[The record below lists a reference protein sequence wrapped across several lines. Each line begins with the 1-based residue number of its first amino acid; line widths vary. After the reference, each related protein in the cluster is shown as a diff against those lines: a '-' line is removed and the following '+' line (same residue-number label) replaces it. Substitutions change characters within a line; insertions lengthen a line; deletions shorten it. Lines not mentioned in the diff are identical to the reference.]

1 MRGFRLLSLIFAV
14 AVVACAV
21 PVTANAQGVGPDADS
36 GGATVDNEAKAKEE
50 KKKDDFGDKC
60 RPGIPVVDD
69 VAEGACDVGK
79 GAADTVTAA
88 PGEIAKSVAGGAL
101 DQATKWMTDAA
112 TWTTRQ
118 IATGIQKTSTPELKA
133 SWYQERFSSMI
144 ALGLGLA
151 ALVTMMALASA
162 AIRRDPEAL
171 GATVYGM
178 FRAGLGTGLVL
189 VLTVLA
195 LGVADEI
202 SNTMAGETMG
212 KNAGQF
218 WNEVGD
224 AWGKDNFAGFGS
236 SAIAFFFAFV
246 QVIAGLLVWI
256 EMLLRSAAIYIA
268 VLFLPAALAAS
279 IWPPLRE
286 WETRLVKVL
295 FVLIAMKPVIITVLS
310 LAGHAAAAAITGE
323 ARGDVGVMLAA
334 IVIFALAACAPW
346 ALMTLVSMS
355 AEGAWSARAA
365 HHGAR
370 EGLASGASKVGGSLG
385 NARSAGSRMQGA
397 RGGGAGGSSG
407 SGGGA
412 SGPGGGG
419 GGSGKAGGPGSAGG
433 GGSAAGTGAAGG
445 AASGGAAAGAGGAA
459 AKAAG
464 PVGTVAAAAGMTY
477 AAGKATGQR
486 AGQTAEQASG
496 GGSTPPTSSRDGEG
510 GSPGESA
517 APGGR
522 TGSAPS
528 GRSSPGGGS
537 GPTRGGGGG
546 GSRPSA
552 PATRTGQ
559 RPGGGTSQGPRPGG
573 SGQG

>member
-1 MRGFRLLSLIFAV
+1 
-14 AVVACAV
+14 
-21 PVTANAQGVGPDADS
+21 
-36 GGATVDNEAKAKEE
+36 
-50 KKKDDFGDKC
+50 
-60 RPGIPVVDD
+60 
-69 VAEGACDVGK
+69 
-79 GAADTVTAA
+79 
-88 PGEIAKSVAGGAL
+88 
-101 DQATKWMTDAA
+101 MTDAA
-112 TWTTRQ
+112 TWTTKQ

-133 SWYQERFSSMI
+133 SWYEERFGSMI

-151 ALVTMMALASA
+151 ALVAMMALASA

-218 WNEVGD
+218 WNDVGD

-286 WETRLVKVL
+286 WESRLVKVL

-355 AEGAWSARAA
+355 ARGRVV
-365 HHGAR
+365 GAR
-370 EGLASGASKVGGSLG
+370 RAP
-385 NARSAGSRMQGA
+385 RRA
-397 RGGGAGGSSG
+397 RGPVGKRVEGGRLAGQR
-407 SGGGA
+407 A
-412 SGPGGGG
+412 QRRQPHARRPRRRPRRQLERRRRRRRAVPGKRRRP
-419 GGSGKAGGPGSAGG
+419 GKTGGPGPASGG
-433 GGSAAGTGAAGG
+433 
-445 AASGGAAAGAGGAA
+445 GGAAAEH
-459 AKAAG
+459 
-464 PVGTVAAAAGMTY
+464 AAAAGRWRC
-477 AAGKATGQR
+477 GRCRRGCREGGR
-486 AGQTAEQASG
+486 AGWH
-496 GGSTPPTSSRDGEG
+496 R
-510 GSPGESA
+510 
-517 APGGR
+517 GGR
-522 TGSAPS
+522 
-528 GRSSPGGGS
+528 GRHDV
-537 GPTRGGGGG
+537 R
-546 GSRPSA
+546 R
-552 PATRTGQ
+552 
-559 RPGGGTSQGPRPGG
+559 
-573 SGQG
+573 GQGDRAARGTDGRAGERRRVDAAELARRPAR

>member
-1 MRGFRLLSLIFAV
+1 MRGLRLLSLIFAL
-14 AVVACAV
+14 AVVAPAA
-21 PVTANAQGVGPDADS
+21 PAAANAQGVGPDADS

-50 KKKDDFGDKC
+50 EKKKDDFGDKC
-60 RPGIPVVDD
+60 RPGIPIVDD

-79 GAADTVTAA
+79 GAADTVTGA
-88 PGEIAKSVAGGAL
+88 PGDIAKGVAGGAL

-112 TWTTRQ
+112 TWTTKQ

-133 SWYQERFSSMI
+133 SWYEKRFGSMI

-171 GATVYGM
+171 GATIYGM
-178 FRAGLGTGLVL
+178 FQAGLGTGLVL

-218 WNEVGD
+218 WNDVGD

-286 WETRLVKVL
+286 WESRLVKVL

-323 ARGDVGVMLAA
+323 VRGDIGVLLAA

-355 AEGAWSARAA
+355 GEGAWSARAA

-370 EGLASGASKVGGSLG
+370 EGMSASASRVGGSLG
-385 NARSAGSRMQGA
+385 NARSAGSRMHGA
-397 RGGGAGGSSG
+397 
-407 SGGGA
+407 
-412 SGPGGGG
+412 PGGGG
-419 GGSGKAGGPGSAGG
+419 GSSTAAGG
-433 GGSAAGTGAAGG
+433 GGKGGPGTGGPGRRAVRDPR
-445 AASGGAAAGAGGAA
+445 AAA
-459 AKAAG
+459 
-464 PVGTVAAAAGMTY
+464 VAQ
-477 AAGKATGQR
+477 QR
-486 AGQTAEQASG
+486 APA
-496 GGSTPPTSSRDGEG
+496 R
-510 GSPGESA
+510 PGVA
-517 APGGR
+517 
-522 TGSAPS
+522 
-528 GRSSPGGGS
+528 
-537 GPTRGGGGG
+537 
-546 GSRPSA
+546 
-552 PATRTGQ
+552 Q
-559 RPGGGTSQGPRPGG
+559 RPVPAGQPQRRPGRLAPW
-573 SGQG
+573 QP

>member
-1 MRGFRLLSLIFAV
+1 MSVYAGTAV
-14 AVVACAV
+14 AQ
-21 PVTANAQGVGPDADS
+21 T
-36 GGATVDNEAKAKEE
+36 GGTDPAASPEQSDNN
-50 KKKDDFGDKC
+50 KKDDDFGDTC
-60 RPGIPVVDD
+60 RPGIPGIDQI
-69 VAEGACDVGK
+69 AEGACDVGK
-79 GAADTVTAA
+79 GAIDDVTGA
-88 PGEIAKSVAGGAL
+88 PGKIAEGAATGAL
-101 DQATKWMTDAA
+101 NQLTEWMTDAA
-112 TWTTRQ
+112 TWTTKQ

-133 SWYQERFSSMI
+133 SWYKERFGSMV

-178 FRAGLGTGLVL
+178 VRAGLGTGLVL

-195 LGVADEI
+195 VGVADEI
-202 SNTMAGETMG
+202 SNAIAGETFG
-212 KNAGQF
+212 QGAGQF
-218 WNEVGD
+218 WNDVGD

-236 SAIAFFFAFV
+236 AAIAFFFAFV

-286 WETRLVKVL
+286 WESRLVKVL

-334 IVIFALAACAPW
+334 IVIFALAACVPW

-355 AEGAWSARAA
+355 ADGAWSARAA

-370 EGLASGASKVGGSLG
+370 EGMSASASKVGGSLG
-385 NARSAGSRMQGA
+385 NARSAGSRMHGA
-397 RGGGAGGSSG
+397 RGGGPGGS
-407 SGGGA
+407 

-419 GGSGKAGGPGSAGG
+419 TGGPGAGGPGKTGGPGGAGGG
-433 GGSAAGTGAAGG
+433 GGSAASTATVG
-445 AASGGAAAGAGGAA
+445 GGAAAGAGAAA
-459 AKAAG
+459 AKSAG

-477 AAGKATGQR
+477 AAGKATGRR
-486 AGQTAEQASG
+486 AGQTAEEASD
-496 GGSTPPTSSRDGEG
+496 GGSTPPSSGDGQRGSAGAENASG
-510 GSPGESA
+510 GGA
-517 APGGR
+517 RRAPGGR

-528 GRSSPGGGS
+528 GGDA
-537 GPTRGGGGG
+537 GG
-546 GSRPSA
+546 GSRPPA
-552 PATRTGQ
+552 PRTGQ
-559 RPGGGTSQGPRPGG
+559 RPGGGGPPVPPAGG
-573 SGQG
+573 GGAA

>member
-1 MRGFRLLSLIFAV
+1 MRGLRLLSLIFAL
-14 AVVACAV
+14 AVIASAV
-21 PVTANAQGVGPDADS
+21 PAAANAQSVGPDTDS
-36 GGATVDNEAKAKEE
+36 GGATLDNEAKANEEE

-60 RPGIPVVDD
+60 RPGIPIVDD

-79 GAADTVTAA
+79 GAAETVTGA
-88 PGEIAKSVAGGAL
+88 PGDIAESVAGGAL

-112 TWTTRQ
+112 TWTTKQ

-133 SWYQERFSSMI
+133 SWYEERFGSMI

-151 ALVTMMALASA
+151 ALVAMMALVSA

-171 GATVYGM
+171 AATVYGM

-202 SNTMAGETMG
+202 SNTMASETMG

-218 WNEVGD
+218 WNDVGD
-224 AWGKDNFAGFGS
+224 AWGEDNFAGFGS

-286 WETRLVKVL
+286 WESRLVKVL

-323 ARGDVGVMLAA
+323 ARGDIGVMLAA
-334 IVIFALAACAPW
+334 IVIFALAACTPW

-355 AEGAWSARAA
+355 AEGAWTGRAA

-370 EGLASGASKVGGSLG
+370 EGLATGATKVGGSLG
-385 NARSAGSRMQGA
+385 NARSAASRMHGD
-397 RGGGAGGSSG
+397 RGGGPGGSSG
-407 SGGGA
+407 T
-412 SGPGGGG
+412 GGGG
-419 GGSGKAGGPGSAGG
+419 KGGPGSGGPGKTGGPGSASGG
-433 GGSAAGTGAAGG
+433 GGSAASTGAAG
-445 AASGGAAAGAGGAA
+445 GGAAAGAGGAA
-459 AKAAG
+459 AKGAGAGGTGGAA
-464 PVGTVAAAAGMTY
+464 
-477 AAGKATGQR
+477 
-486 AGQTAEQASG
+486 
-496 GGSTPPTSSRDGEG
+496 
-510 GSPGESA
+510 
-517 APGGR
+517 GGR
-522 TGSAPS
+522 T
-528 GRSSPGGGS
+528 
-537 GPTRGGGGG
+537 
-546 GSRPSA
+546 
-552 PATRTGQ
+552 
-559 RPGGGTSQGPRPGG
+559 
-573 SGQG
+573 

>member
-1 MRGFRLLSLIFAV
+1 MRVRHLLAV
-14 AVVACAV
+14 ALAVLVAMSVCV
-21 PVTANAQGVGPDADS
+21 GTAGAQT
-36 GGATVDNEAKAKEE
+36 GGTDPGASPEQSDNQKQD
-50 KKKDDFGDKC
+50 DDFGDKC
-60 RPGIPVVDD
+60 RPGIPGIDEI
-69 VAEGACDVGK
+69 AEGACDVGK
-79 GAADTVTAA
+79 GAADAVTGA
-88 PGEIAKSVAGGAL
+88 PGAIATSVAGSAL

-112 TWTTRQ
+112 TWTTKQ

-133 SWYQERFSSMI
+133 GWYEERFASMI

-178 FRAGLGTGLVL
+178 LRAGLGTGLVL

-202 SNTMAGETMG
+202 ANTMAGETMG
-212 KNAGQF
+212 RDAGQF

-224 AWGKDNFAGFGS
+224 AWGNDNFAGFGS

-286 WETRLVKVL
+286 WEARLVKVL

-323 ARGDVGVMLAA
+323 ARGDIGVMLAA
-334 IVIFALAACAPW
+334 IVIFALAACVPW
-346 ALMTLVSMS
+346 ALMTMVSMS
-355 AEGAWSARAA
+355 GDGAWSAHAA

-370 EGLASGASKVGGSLG
+370 QGMSASASKVGGTLG
-385 NARSAGSRMQGA
+385 NARSATSRMHGA
-397 RGGGAGGSSG
+397 RGGGPDGSSG
-407 SGGGA
+407 A
-412 SGPGGGG
+412 GGGG
-419 GGSGKAGGPGSAGG
+419 KGGPGSGGPGKTGGPGSAGG
-433 GGSAAGTGAAGG
+433 GGGAAASAGAAGG
-445 AASGGAAAGAGGAA
+445 RAAAGAGGAA

-486 AGQTAEQASG
+486 AGQTAEEVGG
-496 GGSTPPTSSRDGEG
+496 GGSTPPSSRDARRGSAGGENSSSG
-510 GSPGESA
+510 GPRR

-522 TGSAPS
+522 TGSAPPS
-528 GRSSPGGGS
+528 
-537 GPTRGGGGG
+537 GGG
-546 GSRPSA
+546 GSRPPA
-552 PATRTGQ
+552 PRTGQ
-559 RPGGGTSQGPRPGG
+559 RPGGGRPPTPPAGG
-573 SGQG
+573 SGA

>member
-1 MRGFRLLSLIFAV
+1 MRARRLLAIALTALVAMSVSVGTAV
-14 AVVACAV
+14 AQ
-21 PVTANAQGVGPDADS
+21 T
-36 GGATVDNEAKAKEE
+36 GGTDPGASPEQSDNN
-50 KKKDDFGDKC
+50 KKDDDFGDKC
-60 RPGIPVVDD
+60 RPGIPGIDQI
-69 VAEGACDVGK
+69 AEGACDVGK
-79 GAADTVTAA
+79 GAIDDVTGA
-88 PGEIAKSVAGGAL
+88 PGKIAEGAATGAL
-101 DQATKWMTDAA
+101 NQLTEWMTDAA
-112 TWTTRQ
+112 TWTTKQ

-133 SWYQERFSSMI
+133 SWYKERFGSMVS
-144 ALGLGLA
+144 LGLGLA

-178 FRAGLGTGLVL
+178 VRAGLGTGLVL

-195 LGVADEI
+195 VGVADEI
-202 SNTMAGETMG
+202 SNAIAGETLG
-212 KNAGQF
+212 QGAGQF
-218 WNEVGD
+218 WNDVGD

-236 SAIAFFFAFV
+236 AAIAFFFAFV

-286 WETRLVKVL
+286 WESRLVKVL

-334 IVIFALAACAPW
+334 IVIFALAACVPW

-355 AEGAWSARAA
+355 ADGAWSARAA

-370 EGLASGASKVGGSLG
+370 EGMSASASKVGGSLG
-385 NARSAGSRMQGA
+385 NARSAGSRMHGA
-397 RGGGAGGSSG
+397 RGGGPDGSSG
-407 SGGGA
+407 TSGGGKG
-412 SGPGGGG
+412 GPGSGGP
-419 GGSGKAGGPGSAGG
+419 GKTGGPGSASGG
-433 GGSAAGTGAAGG
+433 GGAAASTGAAG
-445 AASGGAAAGAGGAA
+445 GGAAAGAGGAA

-464 PVGTVAAAAGMTY
+464 PVGTVAAAAGITH

-486 AGQTAEQASG
+486 AGQTAEEASG
-496 GGSTPPTSSRDGEG
+496 GGSTPPSSRDGQRGSAG
-510 GSPGESA
+510 GENASSGGA
-517 APGGR
+517 RRAPGGR

-528 GRSSPGGGS
+528 G
-537 GPTRGGGGG
+537 G
-546 GSRPSA
+546 GSRPPA
-552 PATRTGQ
+552 PRTGQ
-559 RPGGGTSQGPRPGG
+559 RPGGAGPPAPPAGG
-573 SGQG
+573 SGAA

>member
-1 MRGFRLLSLIFAV
+1 MRGLRLLSLIFAL
-14 AVVACAV
+14 AVIASAV
-21 PVTANAQGVGPDADS
+21 PAAANAQGVGPDADS

-50 KKKDDFGDKC
+50 EKKDDFGDKC
-60 RPGIPVVDD
+60 RPGIPIVDD

-79 GAADTVTAA
+79 GAADTVTGA
-88 PGEIAKSVAGGAL
+88 PGDIAKGGAGGAL

-112 TWTTRQ
+112 TWTTKQ

-133 SWYQERFSSMI
+133 SWYRERFSSMI

-162 AIRRDPEAL
+162 AIRCDPEAL

-202 SNTMAGETMG
+202 ANTMASETMG

-218 WNEVGD
+218 WNDVGD

-286 WETRLVKVL
+286 WESRLVKVL
-295 FVLIAMKPVIITVLS
+295 FVLVAMKPVIITALS

-323 ARGDVGVMLAA
+323 ASGDVGVLLTA

-355 AEGAWSARAA
+355 ADGAWSARAA

-370 EGLASGASKVGGSLG
+370 EGMSSGTSKVGGSLG
-385 NARSAGSRMQGA
+385 NARSARSRMQGLRGKD
-397 RGGGAGGSSG
+397 RGGD
-407 SGGGA
+407 SGGGEA
-412 SGPGGGG
+412 GGGPGGGG
-419 GGSGKAGGPGSAGG
+419 GPGKTGGPGSAAGG
-433 GGSAAGTGAAGG
+433 GGS
-445 AASGGAAAGAGGAA
+445 
-459 AKAAG
+459 
-464 PVGTVAAAAGMTY
+464 
-477 AAGKATGQR
+477 
-486 AGQTAEQASG
+486 
-496 GGSTPPTSSRDGEG
+496 
-510 GSPGESA
+510 
-517 APGGR
+517 
-522 TGSAPS
+522 
-528 GRSSPGGGS
+528 
-537 GPTRGGGGG
+537 GGGGG
-546 GSRPSA
+546 G
-552 PATRTGQ
+552 
-559 RPGGGTSQGPRPGG
+559 GGRGG
-573 SGQG
+573 RARGGRGR